1 MRRVGLE
8 CLIDRPVFLAQK
20 PELRELT
27 DGCTFGSVARR

>member
-8 CLIDRPVFLAQK
+8 RLIDRPVFLAQK